1 MKKQDSVPFAN
12 KEGAVFWRWGQASS
26 AERANQE
33 CLSERLLCPHSAAR
47 KPAPDSSEETQAQV
61 GRLGFLQGTHG
72 RAAWGRP
79 ARLGKPCPSYCTNET
94 VWEGRQCSQ
103 RLQTSGGWITYT
115 QKTPPPHCRQEQGAT
130 RINHI
135 HRQTK
140 RGSDIPEQKT
150 WWKGTIKLCEK
161 PSSKEI
167 VETEQYFEIY
177 IIHILWWVHNKIRI
191 ADVKKEPGYKK

>member
-1 MKKQDSVPFAN
+1 MRASQFSRK
-12 KEGAVFWRWGQASS
+12 GQPGMSQRKA
-26 AERANQE
+26 ALPTQRCEEA
-33 CLSERLLCPHSAAR
+33 CPRLLRRNPGTGRTPGLSSGHSLE
-47 KPAPDSSEETQAQV
+47 SCM
-61 GRLGFLQGTHG
+61 
-72 RAAWGRP
+72 GRP
-79 ARLGKPCPSYCTNET
+79 VRLGKPCPSYCTNET

-115 QKTPPPHCRQEQGAT
+115 QKTPPPHCHQEQGAT